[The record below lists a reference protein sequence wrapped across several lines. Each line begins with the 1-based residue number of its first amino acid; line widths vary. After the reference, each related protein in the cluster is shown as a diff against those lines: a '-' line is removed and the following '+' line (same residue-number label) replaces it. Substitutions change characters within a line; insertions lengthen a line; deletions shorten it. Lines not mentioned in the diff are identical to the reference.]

1 MGRQFDNK
9 AAVVTGA
16 ASGIGRAGA
25 LAFAREGAQV
35 LVTTGSNV
43 AGGEETVRLIK
54 EAGGEA
60 SFLKCDV
67 SIEDDVQAM
76 VETCLD
82 RYGSLD
88 FAFNN
93 AGVGPDGR
101 RIPFFTMVDMPKD
114 IWDHTL
120 DVNLTGAFLCMKH
133 ELKHMIAQGSGVIVN
148 TSSVH
153 PLKPKPGSC
162 AYNASKSGL
171 NGITRTAALEAAPYN
186 VRVNTIMP
194 GPTEG
199 TLLVDYLT
207 AAHPE
212 RRADMEQV
220 VPLPRLGNTGDMAQ
234 TLIWL
239 CSDAAS
245 FITGQCLAV
254 DGGLTAR

>member
-1 MGRQFDNK
+1 MARQFDNR
-9 AAVVTGA
+9 AALVTGA

-25 LAFAREGAQV
+25 LAFAREGAMV

-67 SIEDDVQAM
+67 SSEDDVQAM
-76 VETCLD
+76 VEACLH
-82 RYGSLD
+82 RYGGLD

-101 RIPFFTMVDMPKD
+101 RIPFFQMVDMPKD

-120 DVNLTGAFLCMKH
+120 GVNLTGAFLCMKH

-162 AYNASKSGL
+162 AY
-171 NGITRTAALEAAPYN
+171 
-186 VRVNTIMP
+186 MP
-194 GPTEG
+194 ANQG
-199 TLLVDYLT
+199 
-207 AAHPE
+207 
-212 RRADMEQV
+212 
-220 VPLPRLGNTGDMAQ
+220 
-234 TLIWL
+234 
-239 CSDAAS
+239 
-245 FITGQCLAV
+245 
-254 DGGLTAR
+254 